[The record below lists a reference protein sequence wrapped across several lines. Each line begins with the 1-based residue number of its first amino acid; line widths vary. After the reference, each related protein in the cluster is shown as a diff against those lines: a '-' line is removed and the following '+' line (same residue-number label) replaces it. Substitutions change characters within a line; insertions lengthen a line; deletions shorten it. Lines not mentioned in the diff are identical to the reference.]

1 MSKIKSLFAR
11 EIIDS
16 RGVPTVE
23 VEIELTS
30 NHRSIASV
38 PSGASTGTF
47 EAYELRDGDKQRYF
61 SKGVQ
66 NAVSLINS
74 EIKETILG
82 FDVMNQKEIDNTLID
97 LDGTK
102 NKKRLGANSILVSL
116 ACAKTASIFLNT
128 PLYKYIGGIQNTI
141 PTPMMNI
148 INGGCHSS
156 NSLDFQEFMIIP
168 GISNHL
174 KNR

>member
-47 EAYELRDGDKQRYF
+47 EAYELRDGDKNRFF
-61 SKGVQ
+61 SKGVK
-66 NAVSLINS
+66 NAINLINS
-74 EIKETILG
+74 EVKETILG
-82 FDVMNQKEIDNTLID
+82 LDVMNQKEIDTIFIE

-102 NKKRLGANSILVSL
+102 NKKRLGANSILAVSL
-116 ACAKTASIFLNT
+116 ACAKAASTFLNT

-141 PTPMMNI
+141 Q
-148 INGGCHSS
+148 H
-156 NSLDFQEFMIIP
+156 Q
-168 GISNHL
+168 
-174 KNR
+174 